1 MNNRPVSIVRY
12 RKNHDTVKNAVEL
25 CNGFRGLKINDK
37 VLIKPNM
44 VYASRRKKIPLYG
57 VVTTT
62 KVIEDIVVLLQE
74 YGCNDITIGE
84 GAPYHK
90 ELDLKTTN
98 GFKCT
103 GITELAKKYGVKL
116 VDFNNGEFKRIDL
129 GPTEVYLSR
138 ASLETDFLINVPV
151 LKTHVQTIVS
161 MSLKNLKGCL
171 KQSSKMKFHKTDL
184 DEMIACL
191 NNVLKPNLNII
202 DGIYS
207 LERGP
212 AASGRAHRTNLII
225 ASQDAFLADIVGTAC
240 LGIDPHTVAYLNRY
254 GEFVGG
260 FPEFE
265 DIETKGESIDDVKF
279 PLEWRMMEAEKI
291 LADYDIKGVTFQW
304 PGKTLCTNCSL
315 FADAFFGI
323 FIKDNKGSSF
333 DGIEFVM
340 GDKVHPL
347 KESKKVILIG
357 NCSIRNNPDCEKAVK
372 LSGCPVGVGDS
383 IIKVYSSSLGKFQSK
398 KLLAMRMLRGI
409 AEKMGIYEET
419 FPRKF
424 SYDPPDFDRSF
435 YRI

>member
-12 RKNHDTVKNAVEL
+12 RKNHETVKHAVEL
-25 CNGFRGLKINDK
+25 CNGFNGLKMNDK
-37 VLIKPNM
+37 VLIKPNI
-44 VYASRRKKIPLYG
+44 VFASRRKKIPLYG

-62 KVIEDIVVLLQE
+62 KVIEDIVILLRE

-90 ELDLKTTN
+90 ELNLNTTN

-116 VDFNNGEFKRIDL
+116 VDFNKGEFKLIDL
-129 GPTEVYLSR
+129 GPTKVNLARE
-138 ASLETDFLINVPV
+138 SLESDFMINVPV
-151 LKTHVQTIVS
+151 LKTHVQTTVS

-191 NNVLKPNLNII
+191 NNVLKPKLNII

-212 AASGRAHRTNLII
+212 TTSGRAYRTNLII

-240 LGIDPHTVAYLNRY
+240 LGIDPHIVEYLYRY
-254 GEFVGG
+254 GKLVGQ
-260 FPEFE
+260 FPDFE
-265 DIETKGESIDDVKF
+265 DIETKGESIDEVRF
-279 PLEWRMMEAEKI
+279 PLEWRMMEAEQI

-323 FIKDNKGSSF
+323 FTKDNKGSSF
-333 DGIEFVM
+333 NGIEFVM
-340 GDKVHPL
+340 GDKVHPH
-347 KESKKVILIG
+347 KESQKVILIG
-357 NCSIRNNPDCEKAVK
+357 DCSIRNNPDCEKAIK
-372 LSGCPVGVGDS
+372 LSGCPVKVGDG
-383 IIKVYSSSLGKFQSK
+383 IIKVYNSSLGKFQSK
-398 KLLAMRMLRGI
+398 RLLTIRMLRGV
-409 AEKMGIYEET
+409 AEKIGIYEET
-419 FPRKF
+419 FPKVF

-435 YRI
+435 YSI